1 MKTSWMTVAQMRL
14 LVWLGA
20 IAFVLTSCSEK
31 NVAGGT
37 EAESTIALYV
47 QMADGTPASAARVR
61 ILPDNYLSSGLA
73 EKAWN
78 ETDEDGQVSF
88 EARLIPSS
96 WAN

>member
-47 QMADGTPASAARVR
+47 QMARLLLRRVFAFCRISTFLAALRKMLGTKQMRMGKSRLKSVTAAIPLKRV
-61 ILPDNYLSSGLA
+61 
-73 EKAWN
+73 
-78 ETDEDGQVSF
+78 T
-88 EARLIPSS
+88 
-96 WAN
+96 